1 MLGVIPKPNPKSE
14 QKSLETFEKRS
25 GYGTTH
31 GSSYFKTYS
40 TIPPHMMLF
49 E

>member
-1 MLGVIPKPNPKSE
+1 M
-14 QKSLETFEKRS
+14 
-25 GYGTTH
+25 YGTAH

-40 TIPPHMMLF
+40 TVPPHMMWF